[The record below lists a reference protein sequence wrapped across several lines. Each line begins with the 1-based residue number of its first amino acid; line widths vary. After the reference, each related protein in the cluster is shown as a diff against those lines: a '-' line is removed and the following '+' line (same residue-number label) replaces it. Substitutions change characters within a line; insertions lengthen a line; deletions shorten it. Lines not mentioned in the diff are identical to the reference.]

1 MIHGPCAPQ
10 NQKSPCMHRSQFS
23 RYFSHK
29 KLWKK
34 PSIDV
39 DGYPVY
45 KRRDDGRVIKKGDL
59 VIDNRFVVLFNKYLL
74 MRYNAHITI
83 EWCN

>member
-1 MIHGPCAPQ
+1 MDLVH
-10 NQKSPCMHRSQFS
+10 
-23 RYFSHK
+23 HK
-29 KLWKK
+29 TRNHHVCTEVSLVDIFHTKLWKK

-39 DGYPVY
+39 DGYPMY
-45 KRRDDGRVIKKGDL
+45 RRRDDGRVIKKGDL